1 DSLTSSQDKALQTAR
16 QTLFI
21 EKQTGDEKLK
31 AQAWRDAEA
40 QGLKQNTAAFREYYN
55 VRLETYR
62 QQEKNA
68 QAARDERN
76 ANNQLKTELNQQE
89 TIQQKLNKLRQ
100 EALLAGQAESTKEL
114 SREQAILNAQQSLG
128 KAATQEQI

>member
-1 DSLTSSQDKALQTAR
+1 LHQLPDAPTRKA
-16 QTLFI
+16 
-21 EKQTGDEKLK
+21 GDELSV
-31 AQAWRDAEA
+31 QWRDAEA

-76 ANNQLKTELNQQE
+76 ANSQLKTELKQQE

-128 KAATQEQI
+128 KAATQSWRWRN